1 MSRWVRILVAAPW
14 FAATSLTFAASPPG
28 AASCLG
34 CHSSANDSPVPQ
46 LGKFTA
52 EQIVAS
58 MQAFRSGK
66 RASTVMDRI
75 AKGFSDEEI
84 EAIARWYAGSRAE

>member
-1 MSRWVRILVAAPW
+1 MSRWVRILVAATLL
-14 FAATSLTFAASPPG
+14 AATGLTFAASPPG

-75 AKGFSDEEI
+75 AKGFFDEEI